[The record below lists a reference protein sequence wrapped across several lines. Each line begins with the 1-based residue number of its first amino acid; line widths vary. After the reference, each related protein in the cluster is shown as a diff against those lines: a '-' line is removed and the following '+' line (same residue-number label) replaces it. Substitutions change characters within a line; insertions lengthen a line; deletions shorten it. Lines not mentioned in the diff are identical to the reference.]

1 VTKMKKVQ
9 VKELRPGMITAED
22 IYSIDGQLV
31 LGKKVILVDKNIEK
45 LDSFG
50 IYSIRV
56 EDKAVSVDKSMK
68 EALPSYR
75 ERVRSKPEFVEFKQN
90 FESHVDMLKT
100 GLNQIAESNSNFD
113 AENLVSQ
120 TLTLMDSLD
129 SSVGLMDMLINMR
142 DYDDSTYAH
151 SVNSAIIANIF
162 AGWLNLSKE
171 DRITATSCGLFHDVG
186 KIKVPESILKK
197 PGLLTKAEFEAIK
210 RHSLDG
216 YNLLDAAGLDEEVK
230 NAALMHHEKCDGSG
244 YPYGFGRDKIS
255 FFAKMT
261 TIVDIY
267 DAMTSKRAYRD
278 EICPFDVIEEFERE
292 GFDKYDPDM
301 ILTFLR
307 NVSNSF
313 IGFRVRLNNGLEGEI
328 VFIHPE
334 HLSRPTIKCGDNKFI
349 DLSVHKNIKISAI
362 I

>member
-1 VTKMKKVQ
+1 MKKIQ
-9 VKELRPGMITAED
+9 VKDLRPGMVTAED

-31 LGKKVILVDKNIEK
+31 LGKKVILIDKNIAK

-50 IYSIRV
+50 IYSIKV
-56 EDKAVSVDKSMK
+56 EDNVVSVDSAMND
-68 EALPSYR
+68 APPSYN
-75 ERVRSKPEFVEFKQN
+75 ERIRLKPEFIEFKEN
-90 FESHVDMLKT
+90 FESHVNLLQT
-100 GLNQIAESNSNFD
+100 GLNQIIESNSNMD

-120 TLTLMDSLD
+120 TLTFMDNIDRSIN
-129 SSVGLMDMLINMR
+129 LMDMLLNMR

-151 SVNSAIIANIF
+151 CVNAAIISNIF

-171 DRITATSCGLFHDVG
+171 DRVTATSCGLFHDIG

-197 PGLLTKAEFEAIK
+197 PGTLTKAEFEAIK
-210 RHSLDG
+210 RHPLDG
-216 YNLLDAAGLDEEVK
+216 YNILDATGLGEEVK

-244 YPYGFGRDKIS
+244 YPYGFTRDKIS
-255 FFAKMT
+255 FFAKMI

-267 DAMTSKRAYRD
+267 DAMTSRRIYRD
-278 EICPFDVIEEFERE
+278 PICPFDVIAEFEKE
-292 GFDKYDPDM
+292 GYDKYDTDM

-313 IGFRVRLNNGLEGEI
+313 IGFRVRLNNGLEGEV

-334 HLSRPTIKCGDNKFI
+334 QLSRPTIKCANNKFI
-349 DLSVHKNIKISAI
+349 DLSVHKDMKITAI

>member
-1 VTKMKKVQ
+1 MKKIQ
-9 VKELRPGMITAED
+9 VKDLRPGMITAED
-22 IYSIDGQLV
+22 IYSIDGQLI
-31 LGKKVILVDKNIEK
+31 LGKKVILIDKNIEK
-45 LDSFG
+45 LDTFG

-56 EDKAVSVDKSMK
+56 EDKVVPVDRAMNDVP
-68 EALPSYR
+68 PSYS
-75 ERVRSKPEFVEFKQN
+75 ERVRNKPGFSEFKHN
-90 FESHVDMLKT
+90 FESHVEMLQT
-100 GLNQIAESNSNFD
+100 GLNRIVESNSNFD

-120 TLTLMDSLD
+120 TLTLMDNIDHSIN
-129 SSVGLMDMLINMR
+129 LMDMLINMR

-151 SVNSAIIANIF
+151 CINAAIISNIF

-171 DRITATSCGLFHDVG
+171 DRITATSCGLFHDIG
-186 KIKVPESILKK
+186 KIKVPENILKK
-197 PGLLTKAEFEAIK
+197 PGALTKVEFEAIK
-210 RHSLDG
+210 HHPMDG
-216 YNLLDAAGLDEEVK
+216 YNILDAAGLSDDVK

-244 YPYGFGRDKIS
+244 YPYGFTRDKIS
-255 FFAKMT
+255 FFGKMI

-267 DAMTSKRAYRD
+267 DAMTSKRVYRD
-278 EICPFDVIEEFERE
+278 PICPFDVIEEFEKE

-334 HLSRPTIKCGDNKFI
+334 HLSRPTIKCANNKFI
-349 DLSVHKNIKISAI
+349 DLSVHKNMKISAI

>member
-1 VTKMKKVQ
+1 MKKIQ
-9 VKELRPGMITAED
+9 VKDLRPGMVTAED

-31 LGKKVILVDKNIEK
+31 LAKKVILVDKNIEK

-50 IYSIRV
+50 IYSIKV
-56 EDKAVSVDKSMK
+56 EDKAVSVDKSMN
-68 EALPSYR
+68 EVPPSYS
-75 ERVRSKPEFVEFKQN
+75 ERVRSKPEFIEFKES
-90 FESHVDMLKT
+90 FESHVDMLQT
-100 GLNQIAESNSNFD
+100 GLNQIVESNSNFD

-120 TLTLMDSLD
+120 TLTLMDNVGH
-129 SSVGLMDMLINMR
+129 SVNLMDMLINMR

-151 SVNSAIIANIF
+151 CINAAIISNIF

-171 DRITATSCGLFHDVG
+171 DRVLATSCGLFHDIG

-197 PGLLTKAEFEAIK
+197 PGPLTKAEFEAIK
-210 RHSLDG
+210 RHPLDG
-216 YNLLDAAGLDEEVK
+216 YNILDAAGLGEEVK

-244 YPYGFGRDKIS
+244 YPYGFTRDKIS
-255 FFAKMT
+255 FFAKMI

-267 DAMTSKRAYRD
+267 DAMTSKRVYRD
-278 EICPFDVIEEFERE
+278 PICPFDVIEEFERE
-292 GFDKYDPDM
+292 GFDKYDTDM

-313 IGFRVRLNNGLEGEI
+313 IGFRVRLNNGLEGEV

-334 HLSRPTIKCGDNKFI
+334 HLSRPTIKCANNKFI
-349 DLSVHKNIKISAI
+349 DLSVHKDIKITTI